1 MFFLGEK
8 MKLIEHTEYLEM
20 FYVQWDDGIK
30 SQQFYNKTRATE
42 LMRRLENGEI
52 VNTVKIGYK
61 V

>member
-1 MFFLGEK
+1 
-8 MKLIEHTEYLEM
+8 MKLIEHEYHSEM
-20 FYVQWDDGIK
+20 YYIEWDDGIR
-30 SQQFYNKTRATE
+30 SQHFYNRTRATE

>member
-1 MFFLGEK
+1 
-8 MKLIEHTEYLEM
+8 MKLVEHFTYKEM

-30 SQQFYNKTRATE
+30 SQRFYNKTRATE

-52 VNTVKIGYK
+52 ANTVKIGYK